1 MKLRQTFFVMALTI
15 YRSSH
20 PEVFLRKSVLKIYSK
35 FTGEHSCRSVISIKL
50 QSNFIEIT
58 LRHGCSP
65 VNLLHIFRTFSM
77 NTSGWLL
84 LNIGYTKNPS
94 QQTFVG
100 LRRLKDLISQ
110 FLVFHEVFKTSLRSF
125 GKWEIA
131 MTLKNFFLIEKK
143 KILMGIFRVG
153 ALGTG
158 FNSVF
163 PLNWCVYT
171 TVLNDTYILQYSC

>member
-1 MKLRQTFFVMALTI
+1 MRQF
-15 YRSSH
+15 
-20 PEVFLRKSVLKIYSK
+20 P
-35 FTGEHSCRSVISIKL
+35 GEHRCRKVISIKL

-65 VNLLHIFRTFSM
+65 VNLLHIFRTPFSR

-100 LRRLKDLISQ
+100 LRRLKEMPWHFCRKTISRLPRSLQ
-110 FLVFHEVFKTSLRSF
+110 DIFKKFWKMRNCYDFEKPFSD
-125 GKWEIA
+125 W
-131 MTLKNFFLIEKK
+131 EKK
-143 KILMGIFRVG
+143 KNLMGIFRVD

-171 TVLNDTYILQYSC
+171 TVLNDTNILRYSW